1 MWLQHCA
8 LILWVILGTNVPLQ
22 SRYLYHLYK
31 VAFGVASYT
40 HHASAFIFGK
50 ILVVEFV
57 AVTVALAYILLL
69 IYIKCTRTLFKYTLI
84 LTQTHSTSHIGDVL
98 LLFHDVYHVV
108 SRLLVHLAAVGVGI
122 AQHVAGKLD
131 NHHLHTQTDTKGGDV
146 MGAGIV
152 SGNQL
157 ALNATLAEAG
167 TNHDTVLV
175 FQQVGHVVFRN
186 LLGVDVVD
194 VYLVVVIGAS
204 L

>member
-1 MWLQHCA
+1 MR
-8 LILWVILGTNVPLQ
+8 
-22 SRYLYHLYK
+22 S
-31 VAFGVASYT
+31 
-40 HHASAFIFGK
+40 
-50 ILVVEFV
+50 
-57 AVTVALAYILLL
+57 
-69 IYIKCTRTLFKYTLI
+69 
-84 LTQTHSTSHIGDVL
+84 
-98 LLFHDVYHVV
+98 
-108 SRLLVHLAAVGVGI
+108 LLVHLAAVGVGI

-167 TNHDTVLV
+167 TNHDTVLA

-186 LLGVDVVD
+186 LFGVDVVD